1 MKSKNKSETYLLIE
15 NELFE
20 CEINQSELYGYYNGY
35 WQEISVIDVIGLT
48 EEKATIYGGALVEI
62 GGIEKLISF
71 KLFNRWV
78 YVYKD
83 EMIEVLEDLGT
94 EIIEVFYS
102 G

>member
-1 MKSKNKSETYLLIE
+1 MKNKSETFQLIE
-15 NELFE
+15 NELFY
-20 CEINQSELYGYYNGY
+20 CEIRQAELYGRYKGY
-35 WQEISVIDVIGLT
+35 WQKIDVIDVIGLT
-48 EEKATIYGGALVEI
+48 EEKATIYGGLIIEI

-83 EMIEVLEDLGT
+83 ETIEIMEDLGT
-94 EIIEVFYS
+94 EIIKVFYS

>member
-1 MKSKNKSETYLLIE
+1 MKNKSETYLLIE

-20 CEINQSELYGYYNGY
+20 CEISQSELYGYYNGY
-35 WQEISVIDVIGLT
+35 WQEIKIIDIIGLS

-71 KLFNRWV
+71 KLFNKWV

-83 EMIEVLEDLGT
+83 EIIEIMEDLGT
-94 EIIEVFYS
+94 EIIKVFYS
-102 G
+102 D

>member
-1 MKSKNKSETYLLIE
+1 MKNKSETFQLIE
-15 NELFE
+15 NELLE
-20 CEINQSELYGYYNGY
+20 CEIGQAELYGYYNGY
-35 WQEISVIDVIGLT
+35 WEDIAVIDVIGLS
-48 EEKATIYGGALVEI
+48 EEKATIYGGVLVEI

-83 EMIEVLEDLGT
+83 EIIEIMEDLGT
-94 EIIEVFYS
+94 EIIKVFYS

>member
-1 MKSKNKSETYLLIE
+1 MKNKSETFNLIE

-20 CEINQSELYGYYNGY
+20 CEIGQAELYGYYNGY
-35 WQEISVIDVIGLT
+35 WEEVKILDVIGLT
-48 EEKATIYGGALVEI
+48 EEKATIYGGLIIEI
-62 GGIEKLISF
+62 GGIEKPISF

-83 EMIEVLEDLGT
+83 EIIEIMEGLGT
-94 EIIEVFYS
+94 EIIKVFYS

>member
-1 MKSKNKSETYLLIE
+1 MKNKSETFQLIE
-15 NELFE
+15 DELFE
-20 CEINQSELYGYYNGY
+20 CEIGQAELYGRYKGY
-35 WQEISVIDVIGLT
+35 WQKIDVMDVIGLT
-48 EEKATIYGGALVEI
+48 EEKATIYGGLIIEI

-83 EMIEVLEDLGT
+83 EIIEIMEDLGT
-94 EIIEVFYS
+94 EIIKVFYS

>member
-1 MKSKNKSETYLLIE
+1 MKNKSETFQLIE

-20 CEINQSELYGYYNGY
+20 CEIGQAELYGRYKGY
-35 WQEISVIDVIGLT
+35 WQKIDVTDVIGLT
-48 EEKATIYGGALVEI
+48 EEKATIYGCVLVEI

-83 EMIEVLEDLGT
+83 EIIEIMEDLGT
-94 EIIEVFYS
+94 EIIKVFYS
-102 G
+102 D

>member
-1 MKSKNKSETYLLIE
+1 MKNKSETFQLIE

-20 CEINQSELYGYYNGY
+20 CEIGQAELYGRYNGY
-35 WQEISVIDVIGLT
+35 WEDIDVIDVIGLT
-48 EEKATIYGGALVEI
+48 EEKATIYGGLIIEI

-83 EMIEVLEDLGT
+83 KIIEIMEDLGT
-94 EIIEVFYS
+94 EIIKVFYS
-102 G
+102 E

>member
-1 MKSKNKSETYLLIE
+1 MKNKSETFNLIE

-20 CEINQSELYGYYNGY
+20 CEIGQAELYGRYKGY
-35 WQEISVIDVIGLT
+35 WEEIKILDVIGIS
-48 EEKATIYGGALVEI
+48 EEKATIYGGVLVEI

-83 EMIEVLEDLGT
+83 EIIEIMEDLGT
-94 EIIEVFYS
+94 EIIKVFYS

>member
-1 MKSKNKSETYLLIE
+1 MKNKSETFLLIE

-20 CEINQSELYGYYNGY
+20 CEIGQSELYGYYNGY
-35 WQEISVIDVIGLT
+35 WEEIDVIDVVGLS
-48 EEKATIYGGALVEI
+48 EEKATIYGGVIVEI

-71 KLFNRWV
+71 KLFNKWV

-83 EMIEVLEDLGT
+83 EMIEIMEDLGT
-94 EIIEVFYS
+94 EIIKVFYS